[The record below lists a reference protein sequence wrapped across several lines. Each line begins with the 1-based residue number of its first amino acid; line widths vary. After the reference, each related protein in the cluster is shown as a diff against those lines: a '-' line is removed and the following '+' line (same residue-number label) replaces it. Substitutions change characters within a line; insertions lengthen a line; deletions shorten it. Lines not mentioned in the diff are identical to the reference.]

1 MDIYQQNRHNRCIS
15 WSVWHLEWCTKYR
28 YKVFY
33 SVVYRELCRIFVY
46 EATKKH
52 NFTII
57 TSQLLLHNYYFT
69 IIDCEVE
76 IDHVH
81 VVASLPL
88 TMTPA
93 NALQDLK
100 GMSSKGLFIQIPH
113 LKRLYRR
120 GHLWSPGKFVGSIGH
135 ITLDK
140 AKKYLEAHHAKTPTG
155 IPSPNSSS
163 ESSEARAFRHGRT
176 SNCSFSFILLV
187 GFFIANDSINCK
199 VGLRN

>member
-1 MDIYQQNRHNRCIS
+1 MDIYQQNRHNRCIG

-33 SVVYRELCRIFVY
+33 SFRYRELCRIFLY
-46 EATKKH
+46 EAAKKH
-52 NFTII
+52 NFTIV
-57 TSQLLLHNYYFT
+57 
-69 IIDCEVE
+69 DCEVD

-93 NALQDLK
+93 NALQYLK
-100 GMSSKGLFIQIPH
+100 GMSAKGLFLQIPH
-113 LKRLYRR
+113 LKRLYRK

-140 AKKYLEAHHAKTPTG
+140 AKQYLEAHHAKTYFRNP
-155 IPSPNSSS
+155 IP
-163 ESSEARAFRHGRT
+163 EAKRKGRAKREPLGMGGRQ
-176 SNCSFSFILLV
+176 V
-187 GFFIANDSINCK
+187 
-199 VGLRN
+199 